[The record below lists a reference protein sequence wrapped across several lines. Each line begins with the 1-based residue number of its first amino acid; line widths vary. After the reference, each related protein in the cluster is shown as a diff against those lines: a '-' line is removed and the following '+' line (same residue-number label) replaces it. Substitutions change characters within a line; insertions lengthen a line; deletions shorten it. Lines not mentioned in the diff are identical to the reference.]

1 MENIFLILKIS
12 KKTKLVVNIPYAKN
26 LQVYNIA
33 DILLKYNQHLDS
45 IDNKIVINLE
55 LQSFKNTRD

>member
-1 MENIFLILKIS
+1 MEKIFLILKIL

-33 DILLKYNQHLDS
+33 DILLKYNQHLDF